1 MSRICSHCGYE
12 NMDDSLVRCD
22 VCGEPLMPVYS
33 SNQSGPSGG
42 NNQQGVGF
50 FITDKRVWSDK
61 VSAVCAV
68 LIAAAIIY
76 FAWNYFLQEWISY
89 YFF

>member
-50 FITDKRVWSDK
+50 LEQIREFG
-61 VSAVCAV
+61 
-68 LIAAAIIY
+68 LIKY
-76 FAWNYFLQEWISY
+76 QQYVQY
-89 YFF
+89 